1 MSLRGILRFNIKQK
15 MGLGGIDGAAVDITI
30 LLEMAKLQEKL
41 GKLIT
46 ELRLQ
51 IEGGNTK
58 SKSVDVFG
66 FTSDE
71 SSTQSASITEP
82 TRETPDDVSTE
93 EPPKMVESTVHL
105 SARGYVS
112 GSDTSTSS
120 STKGSAKLSKYGESA
135 LQHAAGEGDL
145 KTVRECI
152 ESGMACSHRDYNRLT
167 PLHDAVKGEHVEV
180 VELLLQNDAPINAV
194 GGERNS
200 TPLHMAAESENLS
213 IVKLLLEYGANP
225 GKTDS
230 NGKHRLKLHLP
241 YLKTVRD
248 ETSRTRPHEES
259 HSNDQKSN
267 SAACR

>member
-1 MSLRGILRFNIKQK
+1 

-241 YLKTVRD
+241 YLK
-248 ETSRTRPHEES
+248 
-259 HSNDQKSN
+259 NG
-267 SAACR
+267 